1 MERGAHVP
9 GESLALVLIM
19 LTEDLPSSIMLVL
32 DPALYKG
39 EPAASQAFAIP
50 ILAAALQSMTS
61 SASQAWTI
69 EPLQEDATLS
79 FALKPLPGQ
88 PISPTDV
95 QLLTGALRA
104 QPTVL
109 AATLIV

>member
-1 MERGAHVP
+1 
-9 GESLALVLIM
+9 M
-19 LTEDLPSSIMLVL
+19 LTENAPSSIMLVL
-32 DPALYKG
+32 DPALCKG
-39 EPAASQAFAIP
+39 EPAAHQALAIP
-50 ILAAALQSMTS
+50 ILAAALQSVTS

-69 EPLQEDATLS
+69 EPLQEGAKLT

-88 PISPTDV
+88 PISPADV
-95 QLLTGALRA
+95 RLLTGALRA